1 MKTLKQALKIRD
13 SIFDEEKRDDT
24 LDLSNLINESIDIDR
39 FFNETFFTD
48 GMILLLDTAFKRFR
62 GKASNGLV
70 KLTQAMGGG
79 KTHNMLAL
87 GLLAK
92 NPEYRDKIL
101 KGRYKDYTKKIKV
114 VAFTGRESDLQFG
127 IWGEIAKQIGKE
139 DQFNPYY
146 SPLKAPGQSAWIE
159 LLKSNEPTIIMLDE
173 LPPYLNYCKT
183 QAYGTGTLL
192 DITTTALSNLFNA
205 LNKADLHNVCLIV
218 SDLEAA
224 YLQGSNVIKGLFEDL
239 GNEINRSSTNIEPVA
254 SNTDDLYNI
263 LRTRLFS
270 EIATE
275 KEIDKIAN
283 EYQKAVKEAKE
294 MRYTDENPENIAS
307 GIRASYPFHPA
318 TRDLFA
324 RFKENAGFQQ
334 TRGFIRLTRAMVKGL
349 FKEGGLADKRYLINP
364 YDIDLNDSEMNT
376 IIKQIKPELVN
387 AISHDI
393 ASHGSAIAEQLD
405 KPTQSTDIQDL
416 SKLVFIA
423 SLSKVTGSIVGLTMN
438 ETIAYICAPGRNI
451 TNLTKSMDELKL
463 RAWYLFFDRDN
474 RLYFR
479 KVQNVNAKLDDEVRG
494 FSYEQAKLHIKA
506 LLNDKFKP
514 SEKDCY
520 QDLYIFPSIEEI
532 DLKKNKVSLI
542 LTEPNNQKD
551 NLGLQESIKKF
562 YDETS
567 YKNRIMFLTGQ
578 RVAMDNLI
586 EITKS
591 YKAIENII
599 KQLENEEN
607 VAAGDS
613 ELIQA
618 KDLYDK
624 ISNQLFSNIREAFVT
639 LYFPK
644 KDGLEKQDFK
654 MEFVGNHFDAENQI
668 KKVLTEV
675 MKFTTDIEPTK
686 IKRKF
691 ETRIFTQQRMTWKHI
706 LERVATETSWQW
718 HKPDALEDLKKYC
731 LRNGDWIEEGG
742 YLDKEPP
749 APETSVNVIESHR
762 DDLTGEVTLKINPI
776 NGDIVYYEIDDDA
789 TTASS
794 QVKELS
800 GFKTKELKISFLCV
814 DSKGKNTTGQQYK
827 WTNNVSVKYKTFDK
841 GGKRYFQLEA
851 TSNDVEIRYS
861 TDGSNPSNNGGK
873 YIEPFEITEDTKI
886 IQAVAVNEKK
896 GVFSEPLQ
904 HKIEIKS
911 FSIQKDKPV
920 KLRDAQT
927 TNSSKETFSLLE
939 DYAQFKVSVQDID
952 FTIQVRNGEGFM
964 MLSFGKF
971 QIEKMQDV
979 SDELNQLINKFF
991 ANKSYDVTATFN
1003 NVSFLDGNLFE
1014 QYVSKQKQ
1022 TVDEYKN
1029 KIIQ

>member
-13 SIFDEEKRDDT
+13 SIFNEEKRDDT
-24 LDLSNLINESIDIDR
+24 LDLSNLINESIDVNR

-62 GKASNGLV
+62 GNVSNGLV

-92 NPEYRDKIL
+92 NPEYRNKIL
-101 KGRYKDYTKKIKV
+101 KGRYKDYNKNVKV
-114 VAFTGRESDLQFG
+114 IAFTGRESDLQFG
-127 IWGEIAKQIGKE
+127 IWGEIAKQMGKE
-139 DQFNPYY
+139 EKFSPYY

-159 LLKSNEPTIIMLDE
+159 LLKSDEPTLIMLDE

-183 QAYGTGTLL
+183 QTYGTGTLL

-205 LNKADLHNVCLIV
+205 LNKAELLNVCLVV

-224 YLQGSNVIKGLFEDL
+224 YLQGSSVIKGLFEDL

-270 EIATE
+270 DMAKEN
-275 KEIDKIAN
+275 EIDKIAA
-283 EYQKAVKEAKE
+283 EYKKAVKDAKE

-318 TRDLFA
+318 IRDLFA

-349 FKEGGLADKRYLINP
+349 FKEGGLADKRFLINP

-376 IIKQIKPELVN
+376 IIKQIKPELAN

-393 ASHGSAIAEQLD
+393 ASNGSSIAEQLD
-405 KPTQSTDIQDL
+405 KPIKSTDIQDL
-416 SKLVFIA
+416 SKLILIA
-423 SLSKVTGSIVGLTMN
+423 SLSKVTGSIVGLTIN
-438 ETIAYICAPGRNI
+438 EAIAFIVTPGRDI

-479 KVQNVNAKLDDEVRG
+479 KIQNVNAKLNDEVRG
-494 FSYEQAKLHIKA
+494 FSYEQAKLYIKS
-506 LLNDKFKP
+506 LLKDKFKP
-514 SEKDCY
+514 SDGDCY

-532 DLKKNKVSLI
+532 DLKKNRVALI

-551 NLGLQESIKKF
+551 NPGLQESIKKF

-567 YKNRIMFLTGQ
+567 YKNRVMFLTGQ

-607 VAAGDS
+607 IAAGDS

-644 KDGLEKQDFK
+644 KEGLEKQDFK
-654 MEFVGNHFDAENQI
+654 MAFVGNHFDAENQI
-668 KKVLTEV
+668 KKVLSEE

-691 ETRIFTQQRMTWKHI
+691 EMRIFTQQRMTWNHI
-706 LERVATETSWQW
+706 LERVATEVSWQW
-718 HKPDALEDLKKYC
+718 HKPGALEDLKKYC

-749 APETSVNVIESHR
+749 APETTVNVIESHR
-762 DDLTGEVTLKINPI
+762 DDSTGEVTLKINPI

-794 QVKELS
+794 QVKDLS
-800 GFKTKELKISFLCV
+800 CFKTKELKISFLCI
-814 DSKGKNTTGQQYK
+814 DSKGKNRTGQQYK
-827 WTNNVSVKYKTFDK
+827 WTNNVFLKYKFFDK
-841 GGKRYFQLEA
+841 DGDRYCQLQA
-851 TSNDVEIRYS
+851 TSKDVDICYS

-873 YIEPFEITEDTKI
+873 YIEPFKVAEDIKI

-896 GVFSEPLQ
+896 GVISELLK
-904 HKIEIKS
+904 HKIEKNS

-920 KLRDAQT
+920 KLRDGQT
-927 TNSSKETFSLLE
+927 TNSSKETFSLL
-939 DYAQFKVSVQDID
+939 DHYVQFNVAVQGID
-952 FTIQVRNGEGFM
+952 FTIQEKNGKGFM
-964 MLSFGKF
+964 LLSFGEF

-979 SDELNQLINKFF
+979 TDELNLLIDRFF
-991 ANKSYDVTATFN
+991 ADKSYEVTATFN
-1003 NVSFLDGNLFE
+1003 NVSFPNGNLFE

-1022 TVDEYKN
+1022 TVDEYTN
-1029 KIIQ
+1029 KIMQ